1 MITMTLK
8 DYCNLYLLLEE
19 KAQLLHLLLV
29 HDLDNIDLQVQLLK
43 NYYELKDCKKK
54 MREVLRRE

>member
-1 MITMTLK
+1 MTLK

-29 HDLDNIDLQVQLLK
+29 HDLDNIDLQIKLLQT
-43 NYYELKDCKKK
+43 YYELKEVKYK
-54 MREVLRRE
+54 MREVLRKL

>member
-1 MITMTLK
+1 MTLK

>member
-1 MITMTLK
+1 MIKMLK

-29 HDLDNIDLQVQLLK
+29 HDLDNIDLQIKLLQT
-43 NYYELKDCKKK
+43 YYEMKDCKKK
-54 MREVLRRE
+54 MREVLRRL

>member
-1 MITMTLK
+1 MTLR
-8 DYCNLYLLLEE
+8 DLCNLYLLLEE

-29 HDLDNIDLQVQLLK
+29 HDLDNIDLQIQLLK
-43 NYYELKDCKKK
+43 NYYELKEVKLK